1 MLNFFKSRVIKW
13 SVATLLG
20 TTAALVIPFESRN
33 PEGELTA
40 YQDAVGVWT
49 ICHGSTRNVKPGQ
62 TATKEE
68 CDRRLQQD
76 LRRHWDDLKPCFTRT
91 VPFTTAIAALD
102 LAFNVGSEKVC
113 RSTFVRLINAGAPPE
128 VYCLELDK
136 WVFAAGQKL
145 RGLVKRREAFKQ
157 ICLGNM
163 P

>member
-1 MLNFFKSRVIKW
+1 MFSFLRKRIFLW
-13 SVATLLG
+13 TTGTLL
-20 TTAALVIPFESRN
+20 TATAALTAN
-33 PEGELTA
+33 WEGLRLSA
-40 YQDAVGVWT
+40 YRDPIGVPT
-49 ICHGSTRNVKPGQ
+49 ICYGATLGVKMGQ

-68 CDRRLQQD
+68 CERRLQED
-76 LRRHWDDLKPCFTRT
+76 LQKHWNALKPCLTREI
-91 VPFTTAIAALD
+91 PFTAAVAALD

-128 VYCLELDK
+128 VYCQELDK
-136 WVFAAGQKL
+136 WVFAGGQKL